1 MSIQKIEQDV
11 QQWLEDVVI
20 GLNLCPFAA
29 KPNRNKQIKIFVS
42 EATTEEL
49 LLEDILQ
56 ELMNLDSKTAEELET
71 TLVAIPN
78 MLQDFMDYNFFLD
91 WVDALIKQQEWEGI
105 YQIAT
110 FHPDYCFGGA
120 EPEDDENLKI
130 DILDEGGKYLA
141 TAKRLIDA
149 KYRYNRLGA
158 EGADLELM
166 SENDDSNIN
175 IKLEDTFVSSEVKYE
190 YKSFK
195 LVKTGEQELDKLI
208 VILKKNKDVG
218 VEVTAHTDSKGGYAY
233 NQRLG
238 QQRADAVLNYLL
250 SKGISKNRIK
260 AKSYGQTKPIAPNKL
275 KDGSD
280 NPTGR
285 AKNRRVEFKTI
296 KLK

>member
-1 MSIQKIEQDV
+1 MNPVSMNIQKIEQEV

-42 EATTEEL
+42 EATTEEA

-120 EPEDDENLKI
+120 EPEDDENLTNRSPYPV
-130 DILDEGGKYLA
+130 LH
-141 TAKRLIDA
+141 LIREESMEKVLKHYPNPEAIPDT
-149 KYRYNRLGA
+149 
-158 EGADLELM
+158 
-166 SENDDSNIN
+166 NI
-175 IKLEDTFVSSEVKYE
+175 T
-190 YKSFK
+190 
-195 LVKTGEQELDKLI
+195 
-208 VILKKNKDVG
+208 
-218 VEVTAHTDSKGGYAY
+218 
-233 NQRLG
+233 
-238 QQRADAVLNYLL
+238 
-250 SKGISKNRIK
+250 
-260 AKSYGQTKPIAPNKL
+260 
-275 KDGSD
+275 
-280 NPTGR
+280 
-285 AKNRRVEFKTI
+285 RVEELTLEERR
-296 KLK
+296 KLFPYLFV